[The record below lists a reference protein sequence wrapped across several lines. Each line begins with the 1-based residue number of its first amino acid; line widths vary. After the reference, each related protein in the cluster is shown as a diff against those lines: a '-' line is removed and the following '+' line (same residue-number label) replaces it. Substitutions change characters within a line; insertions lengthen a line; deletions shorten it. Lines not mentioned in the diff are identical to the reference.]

1 MSPVLLLCNYRGSVV
16 GVYSSLYHQLFSCWV
31 LRLNFYYL
39 PSFRKFINNILSQL
53 IMKLFRIK
61 LSELNLMGRLGVKA
75 NYLFFQL
82 NIVKT
87 LLTIYLPKI
96 FKRFYFVEHE
106 ETNLKLNI
114 NLSKHFV
121 SSEESF

>member
-1 MSPVLLLCNYRGSVV
+1 
-16 GVYSSLYHQLFSCWV
+16 
-31 LRLNFYYL
+31 
-39 PSFRKFINNILSQL
+39 
-53 IMKLFRIK
+53 MKLFRIK